1 MARWR
6 NGYAADCKSVYTG
19 SIPVRASI
27 IIKIAD
33 KDVTNMVM
41 GAEIFDVLK
50 LLVWQFSKPV
60 LIANIIAWPV
70 AYLMMSQWL
79 ESFVYRIDDIAII
92 AVCLIAGLC
101 TMLIAWATVPETH
114 IPLQGRTQLKL

>member
-1 MARWR
+1 
-6 NGYAADCKSVYTG
+6 
-19 SIPVRASI
+19 
-27 IIKIAD
+27 
-33 KDVTNMVM
+33 VTNMVM

-79 ESFVYRIDDIAII
+79 ESFVYLIDDIAII
-92 AVCLIAGLC
+92 AVCLIAGYAQC
-101 TMLIAWATVPETH
+101 
-114 IPLQGRTQLKL
+114 